1 MVNEHLLRALQ
12 ESRYQMLLDEAH
24 RERLVKE
31 VKPKR
36 KPEPRFGQWPLLHG
50 PGSKKYYRMT
60 R

>member
-36 KPEPRFGQWPLLHG
+36 KPEPRQRETAFRLL
-50 PGSKKYYRMT
+50 YRL
-60 R
+60 RELLQR